1 MYIQIC
7 KVHVWESNII
17 WLSEQLQI
25 ILQDGK
31 TKKNEIGHPAQTS
44 YISTQFNFYSLSI
57 F

>member
-7 KVHVWESNII
+7 KVHVWENNII
-17 WLSEQLQI
+17 YLSEQLQI

-31 TKKNEIGHPAQTS
+31 TKKNEIGHPAHTS
-44 YISTQFNFYSLSI
+44 YISTQFNFYCRSI